1 MNSTASTRFLEQITN
16 ITRMERGKL
25 TVICE
30 TAKGYSYK
38 LQTWEEGKNVSRY
51 IAPDQAEATKQAL
64 DGYHKFQELTQ
75 RYAKA
80 IIDQTRA
87 ELTATSKKKKSH
99 GLRVFCFIIIH
110 YWNRDSLCQLTR
122 WKNHLDR

>member
-87 ELTATSKKKKSH
+87 ELTASSKKKKSH
-99 GLRVFCFIIIH
+99 P
-110 YWNRDSLCQLTR
+110 R
-122 WKNHLDR
+122 WKSSSPKTKKSSN

>member
-1 MNSTASTRFLEQITN
+1 MRNRKGLQLQASD
-16 ITRMERGKL
+16 M
-25 TVICE
+25 
-30 TAKGYSYK
+30 
-38 LQTWEEGKNVSRY
+38 GKNVSRY

-87 ELTATSKKKKSH
+87 ELTASSKKKKSH
-99 GLRVFCFIIIH
+99 PRRKSSSPKTKKSS
-110 YWNRDSLCQLTR
+110 N
-122 WKNHLDR
+122 

>member
-80 IIDQTRA
+80 IIYQTRA

-99 GLRVFCFIIIH
+99 PRRKSSSPKTKKFS
-110 YWNRDSLCQLTR
+110 N
-122 WKNHLDR
+122 